1 MSRPPTPPADP
12 PASRAQWRFHALSAP
27 TEWIEDYRPGKYHPV
42 HFRDNLKSSR
52 YRIIRKLGYGSFST
66 VWLAKDHMRNQYVTV
81 KILIAD
87 PDASKHELAILQ
99 VLSRSSA
106 QGKSHVMNM
115 LDFFEHKG
123 PNGVHRCLV
132 FELMGPSV
140 ASASED
146 LLDDVVDASS
156 EQQRFPIWMVKRI
169 LHHTLLG
176 IEFLHANGIA
186 HGDLQ
191 QGNLLFPVKDLSTV
205 GEEELSRNDEISEPV
220 RRLDGRTDLWAP
232 KYLALDQPLSQYI
245 DASPG
250 FNIKISDLGG
260 AFFLSDPSNKL
271 VTPVALRSPELIF
284 EKKINKD
291 QDIWSF
297 GCLIFEL
304 FTSRHLFLVTDMGR
318 EEEVNDDHFLQFND
332 VLGPLP
338 GTLLAK
344 YPRAHIYYN
353 EKGEK
358 VKNYIGE
365 LPEGFDPS
373 TIEPSPSLEQAFDK
387 EKPVDIDDEE
397 GYIIKG
403 ILRCILDY
411 DPAKRPSASELLK
424 HPWFSAIAS
433 EEETNVRN
441 E

>member
-1 MSRPPTPPADP
+1 MGPFPLCGWSRTICKYNGILFLIKPTAID
-12 PASRAQWRFHALSAP
+12 R
-27 TEWIEDYRPGKYHPV
+27 
-42 HFRDNLKSSR
+42 
-52 YRIIRKLGYGSFST
+52 
-66 VWLAKDHMRNQYVTV
+66 RNHYVAV

-99 VLSRSSA
+99 VLSRSSV

-146 LLDDVVDASS
+146 LLNDVLDASS

-191 QGNLLFPVKDLSTV
+191 QANLLFPVKDLSTV

-250 FNIKISDLGG
+250 LNIKISDLGG
-260 AFFLSDPSNKL
+260 GMFPIILYLKFCAFKYNSWRCPESRTSCSFL
-271 VTPVALRSPELIF
+271 PV
-284 EKKINKD
+284 
-291 QDIWSF
+291 
-297 GCLIFEL
+297 
-304 FTSRHLFLVTDMGR
+304 
-318 EEEVNDDHFLQFND
+318 
-332 VLGPLP
+332 
-338 GTLLAK
+338 
-344 YPRAHIYYN
+344 
-353 EKGEK
+353 
-358 VKNYIGE
+358 
-365 LPEGFDPS
+365 
-373 TIEPSPSLEQAFDK
+373 
-387 EKPVDIDDEE
+387 
-397 GYIIKG
+397 
-403 ILRCILDY
+403 
-411 DPAKRPSASELLK
+411 RPS
-424 HPWFSAIAS
+424 
-433 EEETNVRN
+433 
-441 E
+441 